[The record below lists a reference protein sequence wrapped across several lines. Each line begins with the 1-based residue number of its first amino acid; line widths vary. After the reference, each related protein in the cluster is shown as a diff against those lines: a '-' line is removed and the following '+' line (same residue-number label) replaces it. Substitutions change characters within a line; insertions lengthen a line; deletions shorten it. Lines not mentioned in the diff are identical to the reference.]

1 MEVNTANWP
10 TPDKRDSRHVAFCCL
25 QERPFVVLVLP
36 NPKILHIVCLLHG
49 KEPCA
54 PSFLLGTPMMLIA
67 QALLA
72 YTFTNVN
79 ATDEWSEW
87 FWRSFRARQSH

>member
-1 MEVNTANWP
+1 MWL
-10 TPDKRDSRHVAFCCL
+10 FCSL

-36 NPKILHIVCLLHG
+36 NPKILRIVSLLHG

-54 PSFLLGTPMMLIA
+54 PSFSLGTPMMLIA